1 MTALIIGNGSDVE
14 KACLENVNID
24 YVICADGGLEK
35 ANKLGLKPDLILGDF
50 DSVSADLLENYKQLK
65 IETVTFPSE
74 KDYTDMELAV
84 EYAVQ
89 RGFKHVVMTGASGT
103 RLDHT
108 LANIQLLEKYHQM
121 GINIEI
127 IDNNNHIK
135 IISDNADVKVKYK
148 KDYFVSMVPVTETIE
163 GLTLEGFKYPLDN
176 VVVKRGTAF
185 LISNEITQKEGR
197 IILKK
202 GTALVF
208 VSKD

>member
-1 MTALIIGNGSDVE
+1 MAALIIGNGSDIE
-14 KACLENVNID
+14 KVCFENIDID

-35 ANKLGLKPDLILGDF
+35 AGRLGLKPDLILGDF
-50 DSVSADLLENYKQLK
+50 DSVDSHILEKYKQLK

-89 RGFKHVVMTGASGT
+89 KGFKHVVMIGASGT

-108 LANIQLLEKYHQM
+108 LANIQLLEKYHFM
-121 GINIEI
+121 GIDLEI

-135 IISDNADVKVKYK
+135 IISDNTDIKIKYK
-148 KDYFVSMVPVTETIE
+148 KDYFVSLVPVTETIE

-176 VVVKRGTAF
+176 VIVKRGTTF
-185 LISNEITQKEGR
+185 LISNEITQKTGR

>member
-1 MTALIIGNGSDVE
+1 MTALIIGNGRDID
-14 KACLENVNID
+14 KACLENIDID

-35 ANKLGLKPDLILGDF
+35 VKKLGLKPDLILGDF
-50 DSVSADLLENYKQLK
+50 DSVDSSVLENYKQLE

-89 RGFKHVVMTGASGT
+89 KGFKHVVMIGASGT

-108 LANIQLLEKYHQM
+108 LANIQLLEKYHNM
-121 GINIEI
+121 GIDIEI

-135 IISDNADVKVKYK
+135 IISDNADIKIKYE
-148 KDYFVSMVPVTETIE
+148 KDCFVSLVPVTETIE
-163 GLTLEGFKYPLDN
+163 GLTLEGFKYPLNN
-176 VVVKRGTAF
+176 VIVKRGTAF
-185 LISNEITQKEGR
+185 LISNEITQNIGR

-208 VSKD
+208 SSKD

>member
-1 MTALIIGNGSDVE
+1 M
-14 KACLENVNID
+14 
-24 YVICADGGLEK
+24 
-35 ANKLGLKPDLILGDF
+35 ILGDF
-50 DSVSADLLENYKQLK
+50 DSVDSHILEKYKQLK

-89 RGFKHVVMTGASGT
+89 KGFKHVVMIGASGT

-108 LANIQLLEKYHQM
+108 LANIQLLEKYHFM
-121 GINIEI
+121 GIDLEI

-135 IISDNADVKVKYK
+135 IISDNTDIKIKYK
-148 KDYFVSMVPVTETIE
+148 KDYFVSLVPVTETIE

-176 VVVKRGTAF
+176 VIVKRGTTF
-185 LISNEITQKEGR
+185 LISNEITQKTGR

>member
-1 MTALIIGNGSDVE
+1 MTALIIGNGSDID
-14 KACLENVNID
+14 KACIENIDID
-24 YVICADGGLEK
+24 YVVCADGGLEK
-35 ANKLGLKPDLILGDF
+35 AKKLGLKPDLILGDF
-50 DSVSADLLENYKQLK
+50 DSVDSDLLEKYKQLK

-89 RGFKHVVMTGASGT
+89 KGFKHVIMTGASGT

-108 LANIQLLEKYHQM
+108 LANIQLLEKYHDL
-121 GINIEI
+121 GIDIEI

-135 IISDNADVKVKYK
+135 IISDNTDINIRYK
-148 KDYFVSMVPVTETIE
+148 KGYFVSMVPVTETIE
-163 GLTLEGFKYPLDN
+163 GLTLEGFKYPLCN
-176 VVVKRGTAF
+176 VIVKRGTAF
-185 LISNEITQKEGR
+185 LISNEITQKFGR

>member
-1 MTALIIGNGSDVE
+1 MAALIIGSGSDIE
-14 KACLENVNID
+14 KSRIENIKAD

-35 ANKLGLKPDLILGDF
+35 AEKLGLRPDIILGDF
-50 DSVSADLLENYKQLK
+50 DSVAPGILERYKSLN
-65 IETVTFPSE
+65 IETVTYPSE

-84 EYAVQ
+84 ECAVKK
-89 RGFKHVVMTGASGT
+89 GFNHIVLIGASGT

-108 LANIQLLEKYHQM
+108 VANIMLLDKYHRM

-135 IISDNADVKVKYK
+135 IISDNADVEIRYVKNH
-148 KDYFVSMVPVTETIE
+148 FVSLVPVTETIE

-176 VVVKRGTAF
+176 VKVKRGSAL
-185 LISNEITQKEGR
+185 LISNEITRDEGR